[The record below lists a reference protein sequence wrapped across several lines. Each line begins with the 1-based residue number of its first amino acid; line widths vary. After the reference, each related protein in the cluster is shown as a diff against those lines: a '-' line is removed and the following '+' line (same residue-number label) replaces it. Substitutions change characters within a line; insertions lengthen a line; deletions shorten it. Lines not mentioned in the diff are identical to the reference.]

1 MNMKS
6 QIISLLVIFTLM
18 LPGSG
23 CKKKDDNKFG
33 DKLGELT
40 AKADP
45 VRVEGRLIEFGDFPL
60 ELVSN
65 GKLEASVQASLSFRR
80 SGRVAKIY
88 FQNGNWV
95 NQGQLI
101 AELENDLEKIS
112 LEQAKLGL
120 EKAYIERMNQII
132 GHKAGAKNPEDVPAE
147 VLERFNISSGYKD
160 ANLTLQR
167 STIEYE
173 YTRLVAPVSGR
184 VASLDTKPQNFP
196 ATDKPF
202 CRLINDKEFEVVF
215 PAMEGELARLKVG
228 QEITAEPFAM
238 DSSVYAGRIIEINP
252 LIDEHGLV
260 KVKARVP
267 NSDGKLVEG
276 MNVKVY
282 IRFKQPNCL
291 IIPKESVV
299 LRNNRQVVF
308 SLKNGRPYWN
318 YVQTGFENS
327 NSYSIKVL
335 EGVLQMGDT
344 IITRGHLNLA
354 HDTDIE
360 FTYVGK

>member
-1 MNMKS
+1 MKS
-6 QIISLLVIFTLM
+6 QIISLLVIASLL

-23 CKKKDDNKFG
+23 CKKKEDNKYG
-33 DKLGELT
+33 NKLGELT

-45 VRVEGRLIEFGDFPL
+45 VKVEGKLIEFGDFPL

-65 GKLEASVQASLSFRR
+65 GKLEANIQASLSFRKT
-80 SGRVAKIY
+80 GRVAKIY
-88 FQNGNWV
+88 FKNGDWV
-95 NQGQLI
+95 NKGQLI
-101 AELENDLEKIS
+101 AELDNDLEKIT
-112 LEQAKLGL
+112 LEQSRIRL
-120 EKAYIERMNQII
+120 EKTYIERMNQII
-132 GHKAGAKNPEDVPAE
+132 GHKAGARNPEDIPSD
-147 VLERFNISSGYKD
+147 VLERFNISSGYKEAD
-160 ANLTLQR
+160 LNLQQTN
-167 STIEYE
+167 IEYE

-184 VASLDTKPQNFP
+184 IASLECKPQNFP

-215 PAMEGELARLKVG
+215 PAMEGELSRLKVG
-228 QEITAEPFAM
+228 QDITAEPFAM
-238 DSSVYAGRIIEINP
+238 DSSDYSGRITEINP

-260 KVKARVP
+260 KIKAEIP

-276 MNVKVY
+276 MNVKVF
-282 IRFKQPNCL
+282 IRFKQPDCL

-318 YVQTGFENS
+318 YVETGFENS

-335 EGVLQMGDT
+335 EGVLKMGDT

-354 HDTDIE
+354 HDTDID
-360 FTYVGK
+360 FTYIGK